1 MNIWAVVCAIIAGFC
16 TAIEQTIN
24 GRLGRA
30 ITPSLATL
38 HNLTLGAIFFLVINL
53 IRGNLGGYK
62 KIATLN
68 PVLLIGG
75 FFGAMIIYLST
86 KAVPALGVTV
96 TLTLIIAGQL
106 TCGIVTDIFLNKITF
121 NITDWIGIVLVI
133 AGTFIMMK

>member
-1 MNIWAVVCAIIAGFC
+1 MDIWAVVCAIVAGFC

-24 GRLGRA
+24 GRLGRE
-30 ITPSLATL
+30 ISPSLATL
-38 HNLTLGAIFFLVINL
+38 HNLVLGAVFFLIINMF
-53 IRGNLGGYK
+53 RGGLAGYR

-68 PVLLIGG
+68 PLLLIGG

-106 TCGIVTDIFLNKITF
+106 TCGIAADIFINKISF
-121 NITDWIGIVLVI
+121 DLTDWIGIVLVI
-133 AGTFIMMK
+133 TGTFIMMK